1 MRANWTVRSLQRLQ
15 QIHDHIA
22 LDQPLNAN
30 RFVDR
35 LTRRAETIAL
45 QPRAGRIVPEYQSDD
60 IRETFEGA
68 TLHLGL
74 ASLTTHERTHA
85 LSRGEKKRLP
95 FFSPTK

>member
-1 MRANWTVRSLQRLQ
+1 MRAHWTARSLQRLQ

-22 LDQPLNAN
+22 LDQPLNAK

-68 TLHLGL
+68 YRIIYRILPDRIDR
-74 ASLTTHERTHA
+74 LTVRHGARV
-85 LSRGEKKRLP
+85 LP
-95 FFSPTK
+95 ARRQNL